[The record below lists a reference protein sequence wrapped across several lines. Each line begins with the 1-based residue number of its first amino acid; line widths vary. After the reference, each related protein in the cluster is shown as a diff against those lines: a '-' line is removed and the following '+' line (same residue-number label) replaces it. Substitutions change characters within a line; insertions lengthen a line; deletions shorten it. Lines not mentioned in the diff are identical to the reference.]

1 MRWMLCTLVCN
12 FFICALYMIVFGMG
26 LLIDNKDDF
35 ENLTPY
41 TQAIDDW
48 GTGAWAE
55 FRFGS
60 GSCPEGFERFSNE
73 WLGTVEGN
81 YTDNGVKKDR
91 LSVERTDQSQSSRVA
106 IQWLLRR
113 RYNSADLW

>member
-1 MRWMLCTLVCN
+1 MRWMLCTIVCN
-12 FFICALYMIVFGMG
+12 FFICALYMVVFGMG

-81 YTDNGVKKDR
+81 YTDNGVKK
-91 LSVERTDQSQSSRVA
+91 TDS
-106 IQWLLRR
+106 
-113 RYNSADLW
+113 